1 MNLKARATALDQLID
16 SRPSSPAQF
25 ATAGQGLGIRLNGL
39 GNGLCWL
46 QMACTTSSPL
56 SAVNYFA
63 FAGGVEGSWMTMGD
77 TILYIALRSNL
88 IQIVI
93 GNNVCNSTDF
103 EAMLSNW
110 YENTKWDIQVPYVI
124 SIAIK

>member
-56 SAVNYFA
+56 SAVNDFA
-63 FAGGVEGSWMTMGD
+63 FAGGVEGSWLTMGD
-77 TILYIALRSNL
+77 TILYVALRSNL

-93 GNNVCNSTDF
+93 GNNASVTVLILRLCS
-103 EAMLSNW
+103 
-110 YENTKWDIQVPYVI
+110 VI
-124 SIAIK
+124 GTRILNGISRFRM